1 LVPTARTTAAAKCFQ
16 IAQRINDEINEGLN
30 ENGDEI

>member
-1 LVPTARTTAAAKCFQ
+1 MGDLWAAAKCFQ